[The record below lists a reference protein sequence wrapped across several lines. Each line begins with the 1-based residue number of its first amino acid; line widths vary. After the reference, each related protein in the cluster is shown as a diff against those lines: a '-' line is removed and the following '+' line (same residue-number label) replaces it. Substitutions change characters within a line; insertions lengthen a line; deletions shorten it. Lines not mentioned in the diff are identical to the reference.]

1 MGACVV
7 CSLCFLHSSH
17 KFKQYLVSCFVLFGI
32 PFSLALNISAAVF
45 GGAKRVLT
53 AALEV
58 GGVAHSCGALKGP
71 GVACGA
77 VA

>member
-1 MGACVV
+1 M
-7 CSLCFLHSSH
+7 L
-17 KFKQYLVSCFVLFGI
+17 
-32 PFSLALNISAAVF
+32 P
-45 GGAKRVLT
+45 

-58 GGVAHSCGALKGP
+58 GGVARFCGALKGP